1 MDESMTMNRVIH
13 GAVRR
18 DLGRLEAALAAVRDG
33 DRERARDLDRAFG
46 YLHGELVRHH
56 RGEDTHVFP
65 MFAGFGVDP
74 ELLEAMESEHEAMAQ
89 ALTDTE
95 AAMAS
100 YAGSGAKSDAD
111 AALATVRHTHEV
123 VERHLGHEER
133 DLDPLLREHLDSPE
147 WKAVEKK
154 LRSEPPAVAGRFF
167 AWVQDG
173 MGDDERSYLSST
185 VPAPVRAVLS
195 QVFGRG
201 YHRDIAPVWRA

>member
-1 MDESMTMNRVIH
+1 MTMNRVIH

-18 DLGRLEAALAAVRDG
+18 DLGRLEEALTSARDG
-33 DRERARDLDRAFG
+33 DVGRARDLDRAFG

-56 RGEDTHVFP
+56 RGEDTHIFP

-74 ELLEAMESEHEAMAQ
+74 ALLDAMEHEHEAMAQ
-89 ALTDTE
+89 ALAETK

-100 YAGSGAKSDAD
+100 YAGSGARSDAES
-111 AALATVRHTHEV
+111 ALASVRHTREV

-173 MGDDERSYLSST
+173 MGDDERRYLTST
-185 VPAPVRAVLS
+185 VPAPVRALLS
-195 QVFGRG
+195 RVFGRA

>member
-1 MDESMTMNRVIH
+1 MTMNRVIH

-18 DLGRLEAALAAVRDG
+18 DLRRLEDALAAVPDH
-33 DRERARDLDRAFG
+33 DRGRAQDLDRAFG

-65 MFAGFGVDP
+65 MFAGFGADP
-74 ELLEAMESEHEAMAQ
+74 ALLEAMEGEHEAMAQ
-89 ALTDTE
+89 ALAATKT
-95 AAMAS
+95 AMAS
-100 YAGSGAKSDAD
+100 YAGSGSRAAAD
-111 AALATVRHTHEV
+111 AALATVRHTREV
-123 VERHLGHEER
+123 VEGHLEHEER

-147 WKAVEKK
+147 WKAAEKK

-173 MGDDERSYLSST
+173 MGDEERRYLSST
-185 VPAPVRAVLS
+185 VPGPVRAVLS
-195 QVFGRG
+195 RVFGRG

>member
-1 MDESMTMNRVIH
+1 MDETMTMNRVIH

-18 DLGRLEAALAAVRDG
+18 DLGRLQDALAAARDG
-33 DRERARDLDRAFG
+33 DVGRARDLDRAFG

-56 RGEDTHVFP
+56 RGEDAHVFP

-74 ELLEAMESEHEAMAQ
+74 ALLEAMEAEHEAMAQ
-89 ALTDTE
+89 ALADTK

-100 YAGSGAKSDAD
+100 YAGSGSKSDAD
-111 AALATVRHTHEV
+111 RALATVRRTREV
-123 VERHLGHEER
+123 VDRHLGHEER

-173 MGDDERSYLSST
+173 MGDDERQYLT
-185 VPAPVRAVLS
+185 GAVPAPVRVLLS
-195 QVFGRG
+195 RVFGRA
-201 YHRDIAPVWRA
+201 YHREIAPVWRA

>member
-13 GAVRR
+13 AAVRR

-33 DRERARDLDRAFG
+33 DRDRARDLDRAFG

-56 RGEDTHVFP
+56 QGEDTHVFP

-74 ELLEAMESEHEAMAQ
+74 ALLEAMESEHEAMAQ
-89 ALTDTE
+89 ALADTK

-100 YAGSGAKSDAD
+100 YAGSGARSDAD
-111 AALATVRHTHEV
+111 AARVSVQHTREV

-133 DLDPLLREHLDSPE
+133 DLDPLLREHLGSPE
-147 WKAVEKK
+147 WKAVEKQ
-154 LRSEPPAVAGRFF
+154 LRSQPPAVAGRFF

-173 MGDDERSYLSST
+173 MGDDERRYLSST
-185 VPAPVRAVLS
+185 VPGPVRAVLGR
-195 QVFGRG
+195 VFGRG

>member
-1 MDESMTMNRVIH
+1 MTMNRVIH
-13 GAVRR
+13 ATVRR
-18 DLGRLEAALAAVRDG
+18 DLRRLEEALATARDG
-33 DRERARDLDRAFG
+33 DRARARDLDRAFG

-65 MFAGFGVDP
+65 MFAGFGADP
-74 ELLEAMESEHEAMAQ
+74 ALLEAMESEHEAMAE
-89 ALTDTE
+89 ALADTK

-100 YAGSGAKSDAD
+100 YAGSGARSDAD
-111 AALATVRHTHEV
+111 AALVTVRHTREV
-123 VERHLGHEER
+123 VERHLSHEER
-133 DLDPLLREHLDSPE
+133 DLDPVLREHLDSPE

-154 LRSEPPAVAGRFF
+154 LRSEPPTVAGRFF

-173 MGDDERSYLSST
+173 MGDDERRYLSST

-195 QVFGRG
+195 RVFGRG